1 MPSAATG
8 GRPDPEGT
16 IAMPDSSGSEPRRD
30 PARNVFGEA
39 LGECCSSP
47 LTGFYRDG
55 ACNTGPEDFGVHT
68 VCTLVDAEFLAF
80 SKAAGNDLSTPLPEY
95 GFPGLK
101 PGDCWCLCA
110 ARWKEAFDA
119 GKAPHVRLAATHE
132 ATLEVVPLDLL
143 KKFALDL
150 S

>member
-1 MPSAATG
+1 
-8 GRPDPEGT
+8 
-16 IAMPDSSGSEPRRD
+16 MPDAGGYDPGRRR
-30 PARNVFGEA
+30 PPPKNV
-39 LGECCSSP
+39 LGETLTECCAKP

-68 VCTLVDAEFLAF
+68 VCASMTADFLAF
-80 SKAAGNDLSTPLPEY
+80 SKAAGNDLSTPVPQF
-95 GFPGLK
+95 GFEGLK

-119 GKAPHVRLAATHE
+119 GAAPRIRLQATHE
-132 ATLEVVPLDLL
+132 ATLDIVPLDTL